1 MRKTILLCICCLVIW
16 LYAPCTAFSQSTPAA
31 GQVVRIGYMN
41 HAGFLQKQED
51 GTFTGFFYDYL
62 MKVSSF
68 TNWNYEFV
76 YGSYPELSKKLQEGS
91 IDFLCAFTYT
101 PERAK
106 IYDFSK
112 YPVGFES
119 TVLYVKPDNDR
130 IYYEDYSAFEGLRIA
145 VQDDTY
151 QQQALREYAAA
162 KGFRYTEVP
171 FDKMDDTFQAL
182 DQNSVDAVAACSLY
196 CSGDYKIIGQVSLDP
211 FYFVTG
217 KNHAPELLFALN
229 EAISRINLIEPDL
242 SGSLLDSYY
251 GQNPAFLHP
260 FYTREEMNYI
270 KNHPVIRVGYFSN
283 RYPFSEYDD
292 HAGKGAGIAMDI
304 LDLIAE
310 KSGLH
315 FDYVPITAGT
325 LSLDLLHSGQIDL
338 ASGIVLNPE
347 RLNDHSIRITQPY
360 FEGQM
365 VIVGT
370 KGLSFDDSKTDYC
383 IAIPAD
389 AKGILRYIHDNH
401 PDYRILTYKSSIEC
415 MRAIIDGQA
424 DLMMQ
429 NTYIVAALLQHPEF
443 DNLTVVIAKTPAEE
457 NYSLAADASS
467 DPLLLS
473 ILNKTISALD
483 REAVHSIVLKHTI
496 GAPYQMTL
504 MDVLH
509 KYRITLAVAAFL
521 LFVCIVL
528 ASYAFKQKHKNLL
541 ALSKKNEQLSHAIEQ
556 AELANQ
562 AKSRFLSR
570 MSHEIRTPMNAILG
584 MTHSLLEE
592 GFSPEQAERI
602 NKIDTAGKH
611 LLGLINNIL
620 DISKIEAGKF
630 DLTEQPIAICNLINN
645 ACSIISERAHAKGLE
660 VRTECAGIPTG
671 LLGDPT
677 RMLQA
682 LLNYATN
689 AVKFSES
696 GIITLRALMQ
706 EEDADSVLI
715 RIEVQDSGIGIEAE
729 AVLKLFTAFEQADNS
744 LTRKYGGT
752 GLGLAINRHLALLM
766 GGDTGVTSTLGA
778 GSTFWFSAR
787 LKKSKAQGKVDL
799 SAMSAADLKQL
810 VFERHQ
816 GCRILAVDDDPM
828 NLEVAQLLLADSGL
842 IVDTAENG
850 EQAINKSK
858 ASAYALILMDMQM
871 PVLNG
876 LQATRAIR
884 EIPECK
890 NTPIL
895 AMTANAFDEDKARCF
910 EAGMNDFTVKPID
923 PKELFSTMLR
933 WL

>member
-1 MRKTILLCICCLVIW
+1 MSNADDTFEWLADSPCESSDSAGSAAHAHPWKILIVDDEPDVHNATRLALRNLHYHDRPLELVSADSAAEGFAMLMAHPDIAMVLLDVVMETDDAGLRLAAEIREKLDNSLVRIVLRTGQPGQVPEERAIIEYDINDYKSKSELTARKLFVTVVSSLRAYEGLLTIDTWRQGLHRILEATED
-16 LYAPCTAFSQSTPAA
+16 LYHYFSLEAFSS
-31 GQVVRIGYMN
+31 
-41 HAGFLQKQED
+41 GFLSQI
-51 GTFTGFFYDYL
+51 G
-62 MKVSSF
+62 
-68 TNWNYEFV
+68 
-76 YGSYPELSKKLQEGS
+76 
-91 IDFLCAFTYT
+91 
-101 PERAK
+101 
-106 IYDFSK
+106 
-112 YPVGFES
+112 
-119 TVLYVKPDNDR
+119 TVLGVETEALLFAKLDLNNDNPQSGFKIFAGTGQYASLLTNKGWSNKHPLFPVVK
-130 IYYEDYSAFEGLRIA
+130 SAFEQEHTDFPPPFHALQFLTQNGCRILVLVA
-145 VQDDTY
+145 SAWPLESFQVELLGVFCGRMASAFDSLNLYNELLESNESKT
-151 QQQALREYAAA
+151 QALADLAKAKEAAEAANVA
-162 KGFRYTEVP
+162 K
-171 FDKMDDTFQAL
+171 
-182 DQNSVDAVAACSLY
+182 S
-196 CSGDYKIIGQVSLDP
+196 
-211 FYFVTG
+211 
-217 KNHAPELLFALN
+217 
-229 EAISRINLIEPDL
+229 
-242 SGSLLDSYY
+242 
-251 GQNPAFLHP
+251 AFL
-260 FYTREEMNYI
+260 
-270 KNHPVIRVGYFSN
+270 SN
-283 RYPFSEYDD
+283 
-292 HAGKGAGIAMDI
+292 
-304 LDLIAE
+304 
-310 KSGLH
+310 
-315 FDYVPITAGT
+315 
-325 LSLDLLHSGQIDL
+325 
-338 ASGIVLNPE
+338 
-347 RLNDHSIRITQPY
+347 
-360 FEGQM
+360 
-365 VIVGT
+365 
-370 KGLSFDDSKTDYC
+370 
-383 IAIPAD
+383 
-389 AKGILRYIHDNH
+389 
-401 PDYRILTYKSSIEC
+401 
-415 MRAIIDGQA
+415 
-424 DLMMQ
+424 
-429 NTYIVAALLQHPEF
+429 
-443 DNLTVVIAKTPAEE
+443 
-457 NYSLAADASS
+457 
-467 DPLLLS
+467 
-473 ILNKTISALD
+473 
-483 REAVHSIVLKHTI
+483 
-496 GAPYQMTL
+496 
-504 MDVLH
+504 
-509 KYRITLAVAAFL
+509 
-521 LFVCIVL
+521 
-528 ASYAFKQKHKNLL
+528 
-541 ALSKKNEQLSHAIEQ
+541 
-556 AELANQ
+556 
-562 AKSRFLSR
+562 
-570 MSHEIRTPMNAILG
+570 MSHEIRTPMNAIIG

-677 RMLQA
+677 RMLQ
-682 LLNYATN
+682 
-689 AVKFSES
+689 
-696 GIITLRALMQ
+696 ALMQ

>member
-1 MRKTILLCICCLVIW
+1 
-16 LYAPCTAFSQSTPAA
+16 
-31 GQVVRIGYMN
+31 
-41 HAGFLQKQED
+41 
-51 GTFTGFFYDYL
+51 
-62 MKVSSF
+62 
-68 TNWNYEFV
+68 
-76 YGSYPELSKKLQEGS
+76 
-91 IDFLCAFTYT
+91 
-101 PERAK
+101 
-106 IYDFSK
+106 
-112 YPVGFES
+112 
-119 TVLYVKPDNDR
+119 
-130 IYYEDYSAFEGLRIA
+130 
-145 VQDDTY
+145 
-151 QQQALREYAAA
+151 
-162 KGFRYTEVP
+162 
-171 FDKMDDTFQAL
+171 
-182 DQNSVDAVAACSLY
+182 
-196 CSGDYKIIGQVSLDP
+196 
-211 FYFVTG
+211 
-217 KNHAPELLFALN
+217 
-229 EAISRINLIEPDL
+229 
-242 SGSLLDSYY
+242 
-251 GQNPAFLHP
+251 
-260 FYTREEMNYI
+260 
-270 KNHPVIRVGYFSN
+270 
-283 RYPFSEYDD
+283 
-292 HAGKGAGIAMDI
+292 
-304 LDLIAE
+304 
-310 KSGLH
+310 
-315 FDYVPITAGT
+315 
-325 LSLDLLHSGQIDL
+325 
-338 ASGIVLNPE
+338 
-347 RLNDHSIRITQPY
+347 
-360 FEGQM
+360 
-365 VIVGT
+365 
-370 KGLSFDDSKTDYC
+370 
-383 IAIPAD
+383 
-389 AKGILRYIHDNH
+389 
-401 PDYRILTYKSSIEC
+401 
-415 MRAIIDGQA
+415 
-424 DLMMQ
+424 
-429 NTYIVAALLQHPEF
+429 
-443 DNLTVVIAKTPAEE
+443 
-457 NYSLAADASS
+457 
-467 DPLLLS
+467 
-473 ILNKTISALD
+473 
-483 REAVHSIVLKHTI
+483 
-496 GAPYQMTL
+496 
-504 MDVLH
+504 
-509 KYRITLAVAAFL
+509 
-521 LFVCIVL
+521 
-528 ASYAFKQKHKNLL
+528 
-541 ALSKKNEQLSHAIEQ
+541 
-556 AELANQ
+556 
-562 AKSRFLSR
+562 